1 MGKRRNFESDLGS
14 ALDFFSLLI
23 SGYFYCPHL
32 KCQVGPPTLS
42 RFPPEL
48 LYTGLSGISVH
59 LMSVPISYL
68 VVGGI

>member
-1 MGKRRNFESDLGS
+1 MGKGRNFESDPGS

-23 SGYFYCPHL
+23 SGYFYRPHL

-48 LYTGLSGISVH
+48 LYTGLSVH
-59 LMSVPISYL
+59 LMPVPITYL